1 MPSGMINKAVAII
14 DEAIELHGDSNTPV
28 YALVSGGY
36 DSTCASAVAALHKNF
51 SGLVH
56 MNTGTGVEATR
67 DYVYSLRDKF
77 QCSLHEYCARDCINA
92 QGMPDPQV
100 YEDMV
105 MDHGFPGPSQHQ
117 IMYIRLKQ
125 RPLEQFVREN
135 TKGRYILVSGA
146 RSEESENR
154 RKNVTPFMRGEV
166 RKDGR
171 IANPNRIWVNAI
183 HDWTIDDVLEFMS
196 SRNLPRNEVR
206 DALCISAE
214 CLCGSHGDPSEIQ
227 LMSKIEATR
236 YRAQWLLDLQHKVW
250 KTHPWGWG
258 CGGPPK
264 YIKQKKYG
272 QGFLFDLTPEERQQE
287 LGVMCI
293 GCGKSKKA
301 ASNKKN
307 QKYVYRDLF

>member
-1 MPSGMINKAVAII
+1 MPNVTDGLEII
-14 DEAIELHGDSNTPV
+14 DNAIKEHGNSSTPV

-36 DSTCASAVAALHKNF
+36 DSTCAAAVAAHHKNF
-51 SGLVH
+51 RGLLH

-67 DYVYSLRDKF
+67 DYVYSLRETF
-77 QCSLHEYCARDCINA
+77 QCPLQEYCAREYKNA

-105 MDHGFPGPSQHQ
+105 KDHGFPGPSQHQ

-125 RPLEQFVREN
+125 RPLDQFVREN
-135 TKGRYILVSGA
+135 IDGRYILVSGA

-154 RKNVTPFMRGEV
+154 KKNVVPYRRGEK

-171 IANPNRIWVNAI
+171 TANPNRIWVNVI
-183 HDWTIDDVLEFMS
+183 HDWTIDDVLSFVSE
-196 SRNLPRNEVR
+196 NDLPRNEVR

-214 CLCGSHGDPSEIQ
+214 CLCGSHGDPSEIHIMQ
-227 LMSKIEATR
+227 KFEATR
-236 YRAQWLLDLQHKVW
+236 YRAQWLLDLQRKVW

-264 YIKQKKYG
+264 YIKQQKYG
-272 QGFLFDLTPEERQQE
+272 QGFLFDLTPEEKQQD

-293 GCGKSKKA
+293 GCGKKERATGTQPKPLHI
-301 ASNKKN
+301 
-307 QKYVYRDLF
+307 QRDLF